1 MNGAAKDAALCGLL
15 CAAAAAVMSL
25 GGLIPASTFCCP
37 VLASVSLVLAR
48 PRVPA
53 RLLWAMY
60 AAIAVLSLL
69 LSPDKEAAAIFLA
82 LGYYPIIR
90 PALERKKPL
99 VRWCVKLALF
109 YTAIALVYALLLF
122 VLRPAALVEEF
133 DAMGRTLA
141 AALLILG
148 GTVFVLYDLALRALE
163 RRLQT
168 RQKGRI
174 R

>member
-1 MNGAAKDAALCGLL
+1 MKSAARDIALCGLL
-15 CAAAAAVMSL
+15 CASSVAVMSL
-25 GGLIPASTFCCP
+25 GGLIPAATFCCP
-37 VLASVSLVLAR
+37 VLASISLVLAR
-48 PRVPA
+48 PRVPV

-90 PALERKKPL
+90 PMLERKRPL
-99 VRWCVKLALF
+99 VRWCAKLAIF
-109 YTAIALVYALLLF
+109 YAAIALVYACLLF

-133 DAMGRTLA
+133 DAMGQALA
-141 AALLILG
+141 AALLVLG
-148 GTVFVLYDLALRALE
+148 GVVFALYDLALGVLE

-168 RQKGRI
+168 RQKGNI